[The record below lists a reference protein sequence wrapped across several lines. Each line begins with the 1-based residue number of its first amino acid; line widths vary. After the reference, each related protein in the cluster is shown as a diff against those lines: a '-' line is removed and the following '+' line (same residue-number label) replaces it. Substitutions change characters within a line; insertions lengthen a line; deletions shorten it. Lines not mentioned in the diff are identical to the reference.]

1 MAVKTYQRHFGIS
14 YEYKDS
20 NTGET
25 ENIPFVANAK
35 LLILFKTITGVEMSK
50 ALDDYKNSI
59 GNVYRQITCRQCSNL
74 RTQKR
79 PTNDSKF
86 LCQALRS
93 SKNC

>member
-35 LLILFKTITGVEMSK
+35 LLILSK
-50 ALDDYKNSI
+50 
-59 GNVYRQITCRQCSNL
+59 
-74 RTQKR
+74 
-79 PTNDSKF
+79 P
-86 LCQALRS
+86 
-93 SKNC
+93 